1 MSGRIWAILAAI
13 ALGTGVLAYFVTLA
27 CVPHLVMDRVMANAG
42 GVNAMHHAP
51 RATAASHGVVRPSP
65 DLLYSICPF
74 DLSAGPLRVRSP
86 VPDGT
91 YWSVSAYDSA
101 TDNFFTLNDRQA
113 GNSMVDFLIVAGD
126 KAPPRIE
133 NLKTVRAPTQTGV
146 VLIRTLI
153 SSEKRLPYLDAIRR
167 EASCGTFHASPSD
180 ISNKGG

>member
-1 MSGRIWAILAAI
+1 MWAILSAI
-13 ALGTGVLAYFVTLA
+13 ALGAGVVAYVITLA
-27 CVPHLVMDRVMANAG
+27 CVPHLVMDAAMARMG
-42 GVNAMHHAP
+42 SVNAMHHAP

-65 DLLYSICPF
+65 DLLYSACPF

-101 TDNFFTLNDRQA
+101 TNNFFTLNDRQA
-113 GNSMVDFLIVAGD
+113 GNGVVDFLIVADDG
-126 KAPPRIE
+126 KVPSRIE
-133 NLKTVRAPTQTGV
+133 NFRTVRAPTRTGV

-153 SSEKRLPYLDAIRR
+153 NSEKRRAYLDAIRR

-180 ISNKGG
+180 ISSKGG